1 MKLKALFIGLFVVG
15 LAFSMQ
21 AQANKN
27 QVTRKGAPAAQAAI
41 QQKKQ
46 QAKADGKITPKE
58 RIEMKATQ
66 KKASKAV
73 ARRE

>member
-1 MKLKALFIGLFVVG
+1 MKFKALFIGLFVIG

-21 AQANKN
+21 AQANQQQTKKS
-27 QVTRKGAPAAQAAI
+27 VPSAQAAI
-41 QQKKQ
+41 QKQQK

-58 RIEMKATQ
+58 RIQMKATQ

-73 ARRE
+73 ARKE